1 MVDELDIWRSAH
13 LLIEKHGDEAEL
25 AAALRADELL
35 ARGDVDGERTWR
47 RIRKAILK
55 LCRPNGGVN

>member
-1 MVDELDIWRSAH
+1 MIDELDIWRSAH

-35 ARGDVDGERTWR
+35 ARGDVEGEMVWR
-47 RIRKAILK
+47 RIRKAIIELGK
-55 LCRPNGGVN
+55 PSGVLN